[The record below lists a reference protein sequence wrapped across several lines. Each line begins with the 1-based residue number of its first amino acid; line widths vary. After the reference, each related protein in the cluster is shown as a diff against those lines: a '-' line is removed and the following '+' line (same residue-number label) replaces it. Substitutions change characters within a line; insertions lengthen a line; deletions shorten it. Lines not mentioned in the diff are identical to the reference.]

1 MHDELLA
8 AVKDGD
14 GARVRELLASD
25 PSLAD
30 AREENGVSALMLSQY
45 HGAHDATAAI
55 RAVRAQLDVFEAA
68 TLGDVDRLHELLH
81 EDPAVLD
88 ARSPDDA
95 TALHFAAFFA
105 QPETARLLVDHGA
118 EVHAVSPTFG
128 NVTPLHS
135 AAAGGSAEIVHLLLA
150 AGADPNA
157 RQNGGFTALHA
168 AAQNG
173 DAAMARDLL
182 DHGAAVDPATDDGR
196 TALAIAEEQGHDEV
210 AAVLREPYA
219 ASTSL
224 PSTTSQPP
232 S

>member
-1 MHDELLA
+1 VNDELIA
-8 AVKDGD
+8 AVKDGN
-14 GARVRELLASD
+14 GVRARELLAAD

-30 AREENGVSALMLSQY
+30 ARDDSGVSALMLSRY

-55 RAVRAQLDVFEAA
+55 REARAALDLFEAA
-68 TLGDVDRLHELLH
+68 TLGDVDRLHDLLH
-81 EDPAVLD
+81 EDPAALD

-105 QPETARLLVDHGA
+105 QPDAARLLVDHGA
-118 EVHAVSPTFG
+118 DVHSVSPTFG

-135 AAAGGSAEIVHLLLA
+135 AAAGGSAQIVHLLLD

-182 DHGAAVDPATDDGR
+182 DHGAAPAEATDDGR

-210 AAVLREPYA
+210 AALLRERP
-219 ASTSL
+219 
-224 PSTTSQPP
+224 
-232 S
+232 

>member
-1 MHDELLA
+1 MRDEFLA
-8 AVKDGD
+8 AIRDGN
-14 GARVRELLASD
+14 GARVRELLAAD
-25 PSLAD
+25 ASLAN
-30 AREENGVSALMLSQY
+30 ARDERGVSALMLSRY
-45 HGAHDATAAI
+45 HGAHDATKGI
-55 RAVRAQLDVFEAA
+55 RAVRTELDEFEAA
-68 TLGDVDRLHELLH
+68 TLGDVDTLHDLLRD
-81 EDPAVLD
+81 DPTILD

-105 QPETARLLVDHGA
+105 QPEPARFLVDHGA
-118 EVHAVSPTFG
+118 DVHAVSPTFG

-135 AAAGGSAEIVHLLLA
+135 AAAGGSAEIVHILLD

-182 DHGAAVDPATDDGR
+182 DHGAAVDSPTEDGR

-210 AAVLREPYA
+210 AALLRER
-219 ASTSL
+219 S
-224 PSTTSQPP
+224 
-232 S
+232 